1 MEGASQV
8 STSQTY
14 KAYSDLPL
22 FSDFASV
29 ADTERYVPLPDD
41 WFVAL
46 TDVVKSTQ
54 AIRDGHYKAV
64 NMAGA
69 AAIAAVINAL
79 DGDASFPFIF
89 GGDGTALALPETSR
103 ETTEAALAAT
113 ARWVEEDL
121 ELTLRTATVSV
132 AEIRRAGHDVRVAR
146 FAASDAMTYALFSGG
161 GVSWAE
167 REMKAGRFPAH
178 LAPPGTRPDLEGLSC
193 RWKALEPQR
202 GTILTILAVPP
213 SDDDNDPAFREVVHR
228 LIDVIEA
235 SDRGGRPLADDGPS
249 FAWPPEGLE
258 LEARATRGT
267 RSLAMQKLK
276 ISAVSL
282 LAWVLDRT
290 RQTLGQF
297 DPVVYR
303 KYTALN
309 ADFRKYQDGIRMTVD
324 CAPATVERIEAIL
337 KAAREARTLD
347 YGLLRQ
353 QSAVMTCF
361 VPSVTTNTHFHFIDG
376 AQGGYAAA
384 AASLKGDG

>member
-1 MEGASQV
+1 V
-8 STSQTY
+8 SSSSAY

-46 TDVVKSTQ
+46 TDVVKSTE

-69 AAIAAVINAL
+69 AAIAAIINAL

-89 GGDGTALALPETSR
+89 GGDGTALALPESSR
-103 ETTEAALAAT
+103 QTAEAALAAT

-121 ELTLRTATVSV
+121 DLTLRTATVSV

-146 FAASDAMTYALFSGG
+146 FAASDAMTCALFSGG
-161 GVSWAE
+161 GISWAE

-178 LAPPGTRPDLEGLSC
+178 VAPPGTRPNLEGLSC

-213 SDDDNDPAFREVVHR
+213 NDDDNDPAFRQVIHTLVD
-228 LIDVIEA
+228 LIEA

-267 RSLAMQKLK
+267 GSLAVRKLK

-282 LAWVLDRT
+282 LGWVLDKT
-290 RQTLGQF
+290 RRTLGGF

-309 ADFRKYQDGIRMTVD
+309 ADFRKYQDGVRMTVD
-324 CAPATVERIEAIL
+324 CSPETVARIETIL
-337 KAAREARTLD
+337 TDAREAGILD

-361 VPSVTTNTHFHFIDG
+361 VPSVTTNTHFHFVDG

-384 AASLKGDG
+384 AAKLKA

>member
-1 MEGASQV
+1 MPS
-8 STSQTY
+8 SR
-14 KAYSDLPL
+14 AYQAYTDLPL

-46 TDVVKSTQ
+46 TDVVKSTE
-54 AIRDGHYKAV
+54 AIRDGRYKAV

-89 GGDGTALALPETSR
+89 GGDGTALALPESSR
-103 ETTEAALAAT
+103 ETAEAALAAT

-121 ELTLRTATVSV
+121 GLTLRTATVSV
-132 AEIRRAGHDVRVAR
+132 EEIRRAGHDVRVAR
-146 FAASDAMTYALFSGG
+146 FAASDAMTCALFSGG

-178 LAPPGTRPDLEGLSC
+178 LAPPGTRPDLDGLSC
-193 RWKALEPQR
+193 RWKSLEPQR

-213 SDDDNDPAFREVVHR
+213 DDDDNDPAFRQVIHR
-228 LIDVIEA
+228 LVDLIET
-235 SDRGGRPLADDGPS
+235 SERGGRPLADDGPS

-267 RSLAMQKLK
+267 GSLAVRKLK
-276 ISAVSL
+276 ISAIAL

-290 RQTLGQF
+290 RRTLGGF
-297 DPVVYR
+297 DPAIYR
-303 KYTALN
+303 KYVSLN
-309 ADFRKYQDGIRMTVD
+309 ADFRKYQDGVRMTVD
-324 CAPATVERIEAIL
+324 CSPETVGQIETL
-337 KAAREARTLD
+337 LSEARAAGILD

-361 VPSVTTNTHFHFIDG
+361 VPTVTSNTHFHFVDG

-384 AASLKGDG
+384 AARLKA